1 MGRRQLAGALAL
13 IALALAC
20 GTRQDTTPPP
30 AAPITDDAY
39 VREFLT
45 TWLVRRDFDAVRNYL
60 APDFFISKIYGG
72 NAEQDH
78 MIRFPATCQNAPA
91 QCNTLDDC
99 IRGIKRGAGGY
110 KIEPITIGAGGRI
123 DRMPELRSREGKKML
138 AVSFTLKGCNLGT
151 MVFIDA
157 DARDQRRVVTI
168 VYVAG

>member
-1 MGRRQLAGALAL
+1 VGRRQLAGALAL

-20 GTRQDTTPPP
+20 GTRQDTAPPP
-30 AAPITDDAY
+30 AAPKTDDAY

-45 TWLVRRDFDAVRNYL
+45 TWLVRRDFDGVRKYL

-72 NAEQDH
+72 NAEQDR

-91 QCNTLDDC
+91 RCNSLDDC
-99 IRGIKRGAGGY
+99 VRGIERGAAGY
-110 KIEPITIGAGGRI
+110 KIETITIAAGGRT
-123 DRMPELRSREGKKML
+123 DQMPELRSREGKKML

-157 DARDQRRVVTI
+157 DAHDERRVVTI
-168 VYVAG
+168 VYVAS